1 MKSKPKRKTAGKARA
16 VHFADVDL
24 NEDSV
29 DEAEVHAEDES
40 ASGESD
46 EEEEEEEGDPS
57 EFVDVL
63 DVLDGR
69 GEPDSGDDM
78 GEVERGG
85 QVAATVNRREAED
98 EEDDERD
105 ADEDMEGSGDDS
117 DEQSDEEEG
126 VNMVSASEDEGDEGD
141 DSALQELENFVS
153 GLDAGQKRK
162 APDEDDAQDGGDS
175 KPARKRRLLRERT
188 EAGAENEF
196 AAALGTFYYAHIL
209 SCCAKLRP

>member
-1 MKSKPKRKTAGKARA
+1 M
-16 VHFADVDL
+16 HFADVDL

-29 DEAEVHAEDES
+29 DEAEVHAEDEL

-46 EEEEEEEGDPS
+46 EEEEEEGDPS

-85 QVAATVNRREAED
+85 QVSATVNRRKAED
-98 EEDDERD
+98 EEVDKGDVDD
-105 ADEDMEGSGDDS
+105 DMEGSADDS

-126 VNMVSASEDEGDEGD
+126 GNIVSASEDEGGEGD

>member
-29 DEAEVHAEDES
+29 DEAEVHAEDEL

-46 EEEEEEEGDPS
+46 EEEEEEGDPS

-85 QVAATVNRREAED
+85 QVSATVNRRKAED
-98 EEDDERD
+98 EEVDKGDVDD
-105 ADEDMEGSGDDS
+105 DMEGSADDS

-126 VNMVSASEDEGDEGD
+126 GNIVSASEDEGGEGD